1 MKKVNVILTII
12 LLLTGCSGNRKSGIE
27 SDVFIAVDVTASYPK
42 KELILQDFMDVE
54 YIALE
59 TGGEFYTQGVVLD
72 VGKDIIV
79 VKNNVSDGDIFLFDR
94 NGKGLRKFNRKGQGG
109 EEYRNIGYTIL
120 DEDNSEIFVSNRNNL
135 LVYDLSGNFKRS
147 LRYNEGASYGHIRNF
162 DRESL
167 ICTDGSFDTGDEAD
181 KPSFVIISKQDGSII
196 KDIPI
201 FCQQKQPD
209 TKQINHNGFIVYAY
223 TSNFPPNSVIPHHNS
238 WILATNSNDTIFRY
252 LPDQNVIP
260 FMIRTPSIELN
271 NAEAFLYPGILT
283 ERYYFLQAQKME
295 PEVQGTSPRDAFV
308 VFPKTHLVYDKQEK
322 SIYEYTVIND
332 DFSTKTLVDMSQ
344 KTINNEIAFSLKLE
358 ADELVEALEKGQLK
372 GKLKEIAAGLE
383 EEDNPVIMLVKHKK

>member
-1 MKKVNVILTII
+1 MAII
-12 LLLTGCSGNRKSGIE
+12 LLLTGCRGNRKSGIE
-27 SDVFIAVDVTASYPK
+27 SDEFITVDVTKSYPK

-59 TGGEFYTQGVVLD
+59 TGGKFYTQGVVLD

-147 LRYNEGASYGHIRNF
+147 LRYNEGTSYGHISNF

-181 KPSFVIISKQDGSII
+181 KPSFVIISKQDGNVI
-196 KDIPI
+196 KDISI

-223 TSNFPPNSVIPHHNS
+223 TSNFPPNSVIPYHNS

-295 PEVQGTSPRDAFV
+295 PEVKGTSPRDVFV

-372 GKLKEIAAGLE
+372 GKLKEIAAGLK